1 VSVILLFDGHVGCG
15 PTPFDACC
23 IQRPPRC
30 ASLGVRCVS
39 VSACFRDH
47 RAVRAIPP
55 ARAPFFPPPTLPIP
69 VDSSHPARSA
79 RRSQRRDDLRKIY
92 LRLKAPRFD
101 LHWPT
106 LPIPVD
112 SSHPARSAR
121 RSLCKRR
128 SQDIADEAQ
137 KAETG
142 PVFNK
147 IWFMIVGGLEHLS

>member
-1 VSVILLFDGHVGCG
+1 M
-15 PTPFDACC
+15 
-23 IQRPPRC
+23 
-30 ASLGVRCVS
+30 ASLRVRCLS
-39 VSACFRDH
+39 VSAWLRDH
-47 RAVRAIPP
+47 HAVRAIPP

-69 VDSSHPARSA
+69 VDSDSHRARSA

-92 LRLKAPRFD
+92 LRLKAPRFN
-101 LHWPT
+101 LRWPT

-112 SSHPARSAR
+112 SSHRPRSVR
-121 RSLCKRR
+121 RPLCKRR

-147 IWFMIVGGLEHLS
+147 IWFMIVRGLEHLS